1 MEKNVQLI
9 SFVISAV
16 IAIAILCFI
25 PLRTKKILQKVGEC
39 VFSTKGRKLF
49 PSVIVIVLS
58 FALMVVLYFRN
69 IGTFFSIV
77 IYGVAI
83 LAITMSSSEISLSKY
98 NGIYKNGIIGNG
110 HFLLFSEIYAIPVLG
125 FSKEEQENLLSNS
138 IKFITTKKGNV
149 SFMFADYQEQK
160 EALKTIL
167 KLNPS
172 LDRN

>member
-1 MEKNVQLI
+1 MEKNIQLI
-9 SFVISAV
+9 SFVISVV
-16 IAIAILCFI
+16 IAAVILCFI
-25 PLRTKKILQKVGEC
+25 PFHRKKILQKVGEC
-39 VFSTKGRKLF
+39 VFSTKGRKIF
-49 PSVIVIVLS
+49 PSAIVIVLS
-58 FALMVVLYFRN
+58 FALMVVLFFRN
-69 IGTFFSIV
+69 MGVFVNIV
-77 IYGVAI
+77 IYAVAI

-138 IKFITTKKGNV
+138 IKIITTKKGNV

-160 EALKTIL
+160 EALKFIL
-167 KLNPS
+167 ELNPS